1 MSGRVKFSRN
11 QIGKKGGKYS
21 SKNDEDFDLD
31 DILRKDSNSKKIGSK
46 KRKNDDSD
54 DDNDDDDEMS
64 TLSFGALST
73 AQKKIYEMDK
83 KKSQSKLKKKQDKNQ
98 RNKRQE
104 TPEDSE
110 SEDTNSHNNDS
121 DSDSDSDSESDS
133 DSDSEDSGSDIGGED
148 GFFKETSS
156 SKPKKDKRKGKE
168 ENKKRHKHAP
178 TETSSKRRVGV
189 VREIPGLLEGNLKYS
204 KKYKDIRF
212 DATYGK
218 INEGEI
224 RKNYKFLDD
233 YRNDEINQINSVL
246 KDKKITNNLTNYQ
259 IDELDYQ
266 LKSTK
271 SKLDSLKNKDLERK
285 IVKEYKTKTG
295 KEFIKRSDKRKL
307 IQIAKFENM
316 KGQQREKA
324 MERKRKRR
332 LGKEFKQFDFNN
344 RN

>member
-11 QIGKKGGKYS
+11 QISKKSGKYN

-46 KRKNDDSD
+46 RGRNDNNEDV
-54 DDNDDDDEMS
+54 DDDDEMS

-83 KKSQSKLKKKQDKNQ
+83 KKSQSKLKKKQDTRQKS
-98 RNKRQE
+98 KRQE

-110 SEDTNSHNNDS
+110 SEDNNGS
-121 DSDSDSDSESDS
+121 DSDSDSDADSDS
-133 DSDSEDSGSDIGGED
+133 ESDSEDSGSDIGGED
-148 GFFKETSS
+148 VFFQETKS
-156 SKPKKDKRKGKE
+156 SKLKNDKRKGKE

-233 YRNDEINQINSVL
+233 YRNDEINQISSVL
-246 KDKKITNNLTNYQ
+246 KDKKITSNLTNYQ

-285 IVKEYKTKTG
+285 IVKDYKAETG
-295 KEFIKRSDKRKL
+295 KEFIKRGDKRKL

-344 RN
+344 RK